1 MDSSPTALL
10 GSDLSVVLG
19 SSNAKQLEKAFGY
32 VTVEEFL
39 HHFPR
44 RYVEVGELTPIA
56 ELPYDEHVTIV
67 ARVINTSQRQMHSR
81 KGFIFEVTVSDE
93 LDASGQELRM
103 TFFNGY
109 QARNELQHDTVAM
122 FSGKVSWYQDHLQ
135 LSQPEYAILDEASE
149 ADPRPIPIYPASAKM
164 PNKKIRDLMSV
175 VLDRLGEEDLP
186 EFIPAALLKEHGY
199 PTRFTALNDR
209 HRPKEVKDGYRA
221 RSRFAYEE
229 ALLLLLSLAERNAAM
244 GRQLAIARPLAA
256 GGLADQFDARLPF
269 TLTDEQSA
277 VGQEIS
283 ADLAKTHPMHRL
295 LQGEVGSGKT
305 VVALRAILQVI
316 DAGGQAALLAPT
328 EVLATQHFESI
339 RKMLGPLAEPGLF
352 GEGNGTG
359 VALLTGSAK
368 TAQRREA
375 LLGIASGQ
383 TGLIIGTHALLSDQV
398 QFADLGLVVI
408 DEQHRF
414 GVEQRDALRAKA
426 NTMVPHTLVMTATPI
441 PRTVAMTVF
450 GDLEISTIKRMPF
463 GRAPISTHLV
473 PMQLPGYQQ
482 RLFQRMAEEVNKGH
496 QVYVVCPRISE
507 SRTEQGSLPLG
518 TDMGANEPM
527 SVESM
532 FELINSIPLF
542 DDIRI
547 EALHSQLPAEDK
559 QAIMEEFSTGQ
570 VDILISTTVIEVG
583 VDVHNATLMA
593 IIDAENFGI
602 SQLHQ
607 LRGRVGRGGLP
618 GTCLLT
624 TWLDADHPS
633 VNRLRTV
640 AASIDGFELAE
651 ADLAERKEGNILGVQ
666 QSGSR
671 SSLKVLS
678 VMKDRKIIERA
689 RDDVAGL
696 VSSTSWREDAPL
708 LAETLASWVD
718 EATREFLDK
727 N

>member
-1 MDSSPTALL
+1 MREANSGLL
-10 GSDLSVVLG
+10 ERELKHVLG
-19 SSNAKQLEKAFGY
+19 SSSATQLEKAFGY
-32 VTVEEFL
+32 NTVEQFL

-67 ARVINTSQRQMHSR
+67 ARVTNTSQRQMHSR

-93 LDASGQELRM
+93 LDSNGQELRM

-109 QARNELQHDTVAM
+109 QARNELQLDTVAM

-135 LSQPEYAILDEASE
+135 LSQPDYAILDEASE

-164 PNKKIRDLMSV
+164 PSKRVRDLMGL
-175 VLDRLGEEDLP
+175 VLDSLGEEDLP
-186 EFIPAALLKEHGY
+186 EFIPDYLLQEHGY
-199 PTRFTALNDR
+199 TRRYQAYNDR
-209 HRPKEVKDGYRA
+209 HRPKELGHGYRA

-229 ALLLLLSLAERNAAM
+229 AFLLTLSLAERRAVL
-244 GRQLAIARPLAA
+244 GRQLAVARPYTSQ
-256 GGLADQFDARLPF
+256 GLADQFDERLPF
-269 TLTDEQSA
+269 ELTEEQLH

-283 ADLAKTHPMHRL
+283 SDLSRNHPMHRL

-316 DAGGQAALLAPT
+316 DTGGQAALLAPT

-383 TGLIIGTHALLSDQV
+383 TGLIIGTHALLGEQV
-398 QFADLGLVVI
+398 QFADLGLVVV

-426 NTMVPHTLVMTATPI
+426 YTAVPHTLVMTATPI

-450 GDLEISTIKRMPF
+450 GDLEVSTIRRMPF
-463 GRAPISTHLV
+463 GRAPITTHLV

-482 RLFQRMAEEVNKGH
+482 RLFQRMAEEVTKGH
-496 QVYVVCPRISE
+496 QVYVVCPRISD
-507 SRTEQGSLPLG
+507 SRKEAGSQIAGAEAEG
-518 TDMGANEPM
+518 TEPM

-532 FELINSIPLF
+532 FELIHSIPLF
-542 DDIRI
+542 NDARV
-547 EALHSQLPAEDK
+547 EALHSQLRTEDK
-559 QAIMEEFSTGQ
+559 QAIMEEFADGT

-583 VDVHNATLMA
+583 VDVHNATLMV
-593 IIDAENFGI
+593 IMDAENFGI

-633 VNRLRTV
+633 VSRLRTV
-640 AASIDGFELAE
+640 EASIDGFELAE

-671 SSLKVLS
+671 SSLRVLS

-689 RDDVAGL
+689 RHDVAELTQGKQ
-696 VSSTSWREDAPL
+696 WRALHPL
-708 LAETLASWVD
+708 LAETLNSWVD
-718 EATREFLDK
+718 ESTREFLDK

>member
-1 MDSSPTALL
+1 MPDTEPDLLNSPLAL
-10 GSDLSVVLG
+10 VLG
-19 SSNAKQLEKAFGY
+19 ANNARQLEKAFGY
-32 VTVEEFL
+32 TDVQEFL

-67 ARVINTSQRQMHSR
+67 ARVVNTSQRQMHSR
-81 KGFIFEVTVSDE
+81 KGFIFVVTVSDE

-109 QARNELQHDTVAM
+109 QARSELQQDTVAM

-135 LSQPEYAILDEASE
+135 LSQPDYAILDEAAQ

-164 PNKKIRDLMSV
+164 PNKKIRDLMG
-175 VLDRLGEEDLP
+175 VLLERLRETDLP
-186 EFIPAALLKEHGY
+186 EFIPEQLLRHHGY
-199 PTRFTALNDR
+199 PARFAAFQDR
-209 HRPKEVKDGYRA
+209 HQPREVAHGYRA
-221 RSRFAYEE
+221 RNRFAYEE
-229 ALLLLLSLAERNAAM
+229 ALLLLLSLAERSAAL
-244 GRQLAIARPLAA
+244 GRQTAVARPKTRGA
-256 GGLADQFDARLPF
+256 LADQFDARLPF
-269 TLTDEQSA
+269 ELTEEQQA
-277 VGQEIS
+277 VGAEIDR
-283 ADLAKTHPMHRL
+283 DLSRPHPMHRL

-328 EVLATQHFESI
+328 EVLATQHYESI
-339 RKMLGPLAEPGLF
+339 RRMLGPLADPGLF

-383 TGLIIGTHALLSDQV
+383 TGLIIGTHALLGDQV
-398 QFADLGLVVI
+398 QFTDLGLVVV

-426 NTMVPHTLVMTATPI
+426 NGTVPHTLVMTATPI

-450 GDLEISTIKRMPF
+450 GDLELSTIRRMPL

-473 PMQLPGYQQ
+473 PMQLAGYQQ
-482 RLFQRMAEEVNKGH
+482 RLFQRIAEEVAHGH
-496 QVYVVCPRISE
+496 QVYVVCPRISDNRNEPGGE
-507 SRTEQGSLPLG
+507 SRPAEG
-518 TDMGANEPM
+518 TGNEPM
-527 SVESM
+527 SVEAM
-532 FELINSIPLF
+532 FDLVNSIPLF
-542 DDIRI
+542 NDMRV
-547 EALHSQLPAEDK
+547 EALHSQLHAEDK
-559 QAIMEEFSTGQ
+559 QAIMEEFAAGQ
-570 VDILISTTVIEVG
+570 IDIMVSTTVIEVG
-583 VDVHNATLMA
+583 VDVHNATLMV

-633 VNRLRTV
+633 VNRLRAVESTT
-640 AASIDGFELAE
+640 DGFELAE
-651 ADLAERKEGNILGVQ
+651 ADLAERREGNILGVQ

-671 SSLKVLS
+671 SALRVLS
-678 VMKDRKIIERA
+678 VMKDQKIIEHA
-689 RDDVAGL
+689 RQDVMALTASGKWQE
-696 VSSTSWREDAPL
+696 SAPG
-708 LAETLASWVD
+708 LAEMLDTWID
-718 EATREFLDK
+718 ESTRQFLEK